1 LIEWL
6 NVSEAASGRHDS
18 TAENPGEA
26 RCFAENPMET
36 PDLPPLPLPR
46 PLETLV
52 ESEMEEARSI
62 QQAMLPR
69 EPLRLPRAELTYK
82 SRQAAEVGGDFLD
95 YFALTERHLV
105 FYLGDVVGKGLP
117 AALYAALVVGILRGI
132 KKGEEP
138 PTSVLS
144 LLNNRLL
151 DRKVLRR
158 HCGVQY
164 ALFDTASR
172 ELCFCHAGL
181 LPRPLRVSAA
191 GCQEIG
197 EGGLPCG
204 LFPDAHY
211 NLYAVRLEAG
221 DCVLFFTD
229 GVTEAMNAASEEF
242 GMNRLIE
249 VCTANRTA
257 PAETILAR
265 IFEAVDDFAAGAP
278 QHDDMT
284 AAVLKLL

>member
-1 LIEWL
+1 MP
-6 NVSEAASGRHDS
+6 D
-18 TAENPGEA
+18 
-26 RCFAENPMET
+26 T
-36 PDLPPLPLPR
+36 PAPSLPPAI
-46 PLETLV
+46 ETLV
-52 ESEMEEARSI
+52 ESEMDEARSI

-69 EPLRLPRAELTYK
+69 EPLRLPQAELTYK
-82 SRQAAEVGGDFLD
+82 SRQASEVGGDFLD

-117 AALYAALVVGILRGI
+117 AALYAALVVGVLRGI

-138 PTSVLS
+138 PTSVLK
-144 LLNNRLL
+144 LLNRRLL

-158 HCGVQY
+158 HCAVQY

-181 LPRPLRVSAA
+181 LPRPLHVSKT

-211 NLYAVRLEAG
+211 NLYAAKLDPS

-229 GVTEAMNAASEEF
+229 GVTEAMNPSSEEF
-242 GMNRLIE
+242 GMDRLMQ
-249 VCTANRTA
+249 VCAANRTE
-257 PAETILAR
+257 PAETLLGR
-265 IFEAVDDFAAGAP
+265 IFEAVDDFVAGAP

-284 AAVLKLL
+284 AAVLRLL